1 MKEEIQKQ
9 LNVGFISAVEYPEW
23 LANVVHV
30 LKKDNKVRV
39 YVDFRDLNKE
49 EMRKI
54 LEMLKEK

>member
-1 MKEEIQKQ
+1 M
-9 LNVGFISAVEYPEW
+9 VEYQEW

-30 LKKDNKVRV
+30 LKKDNKVKV

-54 LEMLKEK
+54 LEMLKEKQNFKKEKY